1 MRQEGHISKVASRNR
16 IGECSRMATLTIQ
29 VEDDFA
35 RHVEEAARREHK
47 SVSEW
52 VKERVKSVADRA
64 PIDADE
70 PVASES
76 HLGLEDFPQFPEAR
90 LTHESLS
97 RDVIYDERGR

>member
-1 MRQEGHISKVASRNR
+1 VSREGRISEVARRAGN
-16 IGECSRMATLTIQ
+16 GEGSRMATLTIH
-29 VEDDFA
+29 VDDDLA

-52 VKERVKSVADRA
+52 VKERVKSFTNPA

-76 HLGLEDFPQFPEAR
+76 HLGLEDFPQFPEAN
-90 LTHESLS
+90 LKHETFSG
-97 RDVIYDERGR
+97 DVIYDERGR

>member
-1 MRQEGHISKVASRNR
+1 
-16 IGECSRMATLTIQ
+16 MATLTIQ
-29 VEDDFA
+29 VEDDLA

-52 VKERVKSVADRA
+52 VKDRVKSFTDRV
-64 PIDADE
+64 PSDADE

-76 HLGLEDFPQFPEAR
+76 HLGLEDFPQFPEAS
-90 LTHESLS
+90 LKHETLS